1 MKHLKC
7 VVVGD
12 QIAEKT
18 QLLYTYVNGEY
29 DEYNP
34 TVFDNYKKDIIVDDQ
49 PISLQL
55 WDTAGQQDYKKL
67 RPLSYPQTDIFIV
80 AFALISPTSL
90 EDVESIWVPE
100 IREHCPGTPY
110 ILVGTHMNARDDFDK
125 HEEEYKSKGWEAVP
139 TSKGQEMKETI
150 LANDYMECDI
160 ESLQSVEKVFLNA
173 VKIGLSGGEPVKK
186 RIFLTIGLYGENKDS
201 KTKIALEY
209 ILGDFHKGKI
219 PINRDSF
226 FKVEYIAGNY
236 YNVTVDIDNQRDLSD
251 LCALIFIYDVGVESL
266 ENLKSLFNEI
276 QKSNKDGYP
285 YVLVLNYE
293 SEEQRNKISEETVD
307 ELIRDFKCKV
317 LEIRNYSKEDIEN
330 VFFYLNEKITEL
342 DSNIKKPK
350 KRQLKTKIK
359 NKSKKK
365 IKS

>member
-1 MKHLKC
+1 MDGK
-7 VVVGD
+7 
-12 QIAEKT
+12 QF
-18 QLLYTYVNGEY
+18 Q
-29 DEYNP
+29 
-34 TVFDNYKKDIIVDDQ
+34 
-49 PISLQL
+49 
-55 WDTAGQQDYKKL
+55 
-67 RPLSYPQTDIFIV
+67 
-80 AFALISPTSL
+80 
-90 EDVESIWVPE
+90 
-100 IREHCPGTPY
+100 
-110 ILVGTHMNARDDFDK
+110 
-125 HEEEYKSKGWEAVP
+125 
-139 TSKGQEMKETI
+139 QEMKETI
-150 LANDYMECDI
+150 LANYYMECDI

-186 RIFLTIGLYGENKDS
+186 RIFLTIGLYGEKKDS

-330 VFFYLNEKITEL
+330 VFFYLSEKITEL

>member
-1 MKHLKC
+1 MKHIKC

-12 QIAEKT
+12 EIAEKSK
-18 QLLYTYVNGEY
+18 LLLTYVNGENN
-29 DEYNP
+29 EYNP
-34 TVFDNYKKDIIVDDQ
+34 TVFDNFTKEVIVDDQ
-49 PISLQL
+49 PVNLQL
-55 WDTAGQQDYKKL
+55 WDTSGHQDYKKL

-90 EDVESIWVPE
+90 EDTESIWVPE

-110 ILVGTHMNARDDFDK
+110 ILVGTHKNARDNFGK
-125 HEEEYKSKGWEAVP
+125 HEEEYKSNGWEAVP

-150 LANDYMECDI
+150 LANDYMECDV
-160 ESLQSVEKVFLNA
+160 ESLSSIEKVFLNA
-173 VKIGLSGGEPVKK
+173 VKLGLSGGAPVKK
-186 RIFLTIGLYGENKDS
+186 RKLSKIGLYGENKDS
-201 KTKIALEY
+201 KMKIALEY

-219 PINRDSF
+219 PINQDSF

-293 SEEQRNKISEETVD
+293 SEEQENEISEETVD
-307 ELIRDFKCKV
+307 ELIHDFQCNV
-317 LEIRNYSKEDIEN
+317 FEIRNYSKEDIEN
-330 VFFYLNEKITEL
+330 VFFYLSEKLAEQIL
-342 DSNIKKPK
+342 NIKKPNV
-350 KRQLKTKIK
+350 RQFKTKIK
-359 NKSKKK
+359 SKSKKK
-365 IKS
+365 I